1 MKRVVAVVGG
11 GPAGCYFAIMAARA
25 GIEVLLF
32 DRARGR
38 KRRSIGEWLAPEG
51 KTALERAGLWQRL
64 PATLASRCETLRVAW
79 ERPVPSAR
87 SFITNPHGCAW
98 VLDRAGFDA
107 WLLAQAELAG
117 ARCVAGASVQR
128 ARRTDGGW
136 MLAIETAEDASEVR
150 ADFVV
155 DATGRAGALTRSLGR
170 RMIWRDPLC
179 ALVCTAEP
187 GAPEAGLAIE
197 ATSSGWWYAAQV
209 PDGSLVAAFFTD
221 ACLLPRGFRS
231 DRAAFQ
237 RLLEEAPM
245 TRAHLASLQPREVV
259 SAATRAFDRVAG
271 ERWLAIGDAAL
282 TRDPLSGEGIAAA
295 FRSAAAARDV
305 LIAWLGGDLDAS
317 SRYDESG
324 ARARDAY
331 LRARHAAYATQRRFE
346 AAPFWARRCAAA
358 TRLKS
363 TRTGCGSIRTR

>member
-197 ATSSGWWYAAQV
+197 ATSAGWWYSTRV
-209 PDGSLVAAFFTD
+209 PDGSMAAAFFTD
-221 ACLLPRGFRS
+221 PCLLPRGIRS
-231 DRAAFQ
+231 NLDCLH
-237 RLLEEAPM
+237 RLMDEAPM
-245 TRAHLASLQPREVV
+245 TRARLPGVQARKVV
-259 SAATRAFDRVAG
+259 AVVTRAFDRVAG
-271 ERWLAIGDAAL
+271 DAWLAIGDAAL
-282 TRDPLSGEGIAAA
+282 SRDPLSGEGIAAA
-295 FRSAAAARDV
+295 FRSAAAAGEA
-305 LIAWLGGDLDAS
+305 LTGWLCGDLEAS
-317 SRYDESG
+317 SRYDANH

-331 LRARHAAYATQRRFE
+331 LGARHAAYATQRRFE
-346 AAPFWARRCAAA
+346 GALFWARR
-358 TRLKS
+358 LNS
-363 TRTGCGSIRTR
+363 TAGVHQ